1 MKSGAPTMAV
11 TAPTGT
17 SVGQPRCAPELSSH
31 YDGNGA
37 ADGGG
42 WQQSAMIG
50 AKHEAHRVRHEQADV
65 TDTAADRNRQSVKN
79 DAAM

>member
-1 MKSGAPTMAV
+1 MRRDSCWPLAEEVDEERRADDGGHSTNRHFPVGATTVRARV
-11 TAPTGT
+11 SAN
-17 SVGQPRCAPELSSH
+17 

-50 AKHEAHRVRHEQADV
+50 AKHEAHRVRHEQA
-65 TDTAADRNRQSVKN
+65 T
-79 DAAM
+79 